1 MLITIS
7 REYGAGGAEVASR
20 VADALGWRVV
30 DNELVDRI
38 AARAGLS
45 PQDVRDREE
54 RVPGFVERLAR
65 TLVAA
70 TPELFPPPQAEGTV
84 PKLQETDLVRITESV
99 VAEVASEGPVVL
111 VGRAAAAV
119 LASARDALHVRVV
132 APRDYR
138 VQAVATRLGIS
149 AVEAEKL
156 VDETDRNRARYHR
169 QYYQRD
175 SRDPVGYHMVLNTAA
190 LGIEE
195 AVRLVVAAV
204 RREDGEDAAAQRR

>member
-7 REYGAGGAEVASR
+7 REYGAGGAEVAR
-20 VADALGWRVV
+20 LVAEALGWRLV
-30 DNELVDRI
+30 DNELLDRI

-45 PQDVRDREE
+45 PDDVKDREE

-84 PKLQETDLVRITESV
+84 PKLQEIDLVRITESV
-99 VAEVASEGPVVL
+99 VAEVASEGRVVL

-119 LASARDALHVRVV
+119 LASERDALHVRLV
-132 APRDYR
+132 APKEFRIN
-138 VQAVATRLGIS
+138 AVANRLGI
-149 AVEAEKL
+149 APGEAEKIL
-156 VDETDRNRARYHR
+156 EETDRARARYHR

-190 LGIEE
+190 LGVDG
-195 AVRLVVAAV
+195 AARLVVAAV
-204 RREDGEDAAAQRR
+204 KRET

>member
-7 REYGAGGAEVASR
+7 REYGAGGAEVAR
-20 VADALGWRVV
+20 LVAEGLGWRLV
-30 DNELVDRI
+30 DNELLDRI

-45 PQDVRDREE
+45 PDDVKDREE

-84 PKLQETDLVRITESV
+84 PKLQEIDLVRITESV
-99 VAEVASEGPVVL
+99 VAEVASEGRVVL

-119 LASARDALHVRVV
+119 LASERDALHVRLV
-132 APRDYR
+132 APKEFRIN
-138 VQAVATRLGIS
+138 AVANRLGIPPG
-149 AVEAEKL
+149 EAEKIL
-156 VDETDRNRARYHR
+156 DETDRARARYHR

-190 LGIEE
+190 LGVDG
-195 AVRLVVAAV
+195 AARLVVAAV
-204 RREDGEDAAAQRR
+204 KHEG

>member
-7 REYGAGGAEVASR
+7 REYGAGGAEVARR
-20 VADALGWRVV
+20 VADALEWRLV

-38 AARAGLS
+38 AERAGLS
-45 PQDVRDREE
+45 PQDVKDREE

-84 PKLQETDLVRITESV
+84 PKLQEVYLVRITESV
-99 VAEVASEGPVVL
+99 VAEVASEGRVVL

-119 LASARDALHVRVV
+119 LASQRDALHVRVV
-132 APRDYR
+132 APRVNR
-138 VQAVATRLGIS
+138 IQAVAARLGIS
-149 AVEAEKL
+149 EREAEKL
-156 VDETDRNRARYHR
+156 VDETDRSRARYHR

-175 SRDPVGYHMVLNTAA
+175 SRDPVGYHMVINTAA
-190 LGIEE
+190 LGLER
-195 AVRLVVAAV
+195 AARLVVAAV
-204 RREDGEDAAAQRR
+204 KSEGVKGEE

>member
-7 REYGAGGAEVASR
+7 REYGAGGAEVAR
-20 VADALGWRVV
+20 LVAEALGWRLV
-30 DNELVDRI
+30 DNELLDRI

-45 PQDVRDREE
+45 PDDVKDREE

-84 PKLQETDLVRITESV
+84 PKLQEIDLVRITESV
-99 VAEVASEGPVVL
+99 VAEVASEGRVVL

-119 LASARDALHVRVV
+119 LASERDALHVRLV
-132 APRDYR
+132 APKEFRIN
-138 VQAVATRLGIS
+138 AVANRLGIPPG
-149 AVEAEKL
+149 EAEKIL
-156 VDETDRNRARYHR
+156 DETDRARARYHR

-190 LGIEE
+190 LGVDG
-195 AVRLVVAAV
+195 AARLVEAAV
-204 RREDGEDAAAQRR
+204 KRET

>member
-7 REYGAGGAEVASR
+7 REYGAGGAEVAR
-20 VADALGWRVV
+20 LVAEALGWRLV
-30 DNELVDRI
+30 DNELLDRI

-45 PQDVRDREE
+45 PDDVKDREE

-84 PKLQETDLVRITESV
+84 PKLQEIDLVRITESV
-99 VAEVASEGPVVL
+99 VAEVASEGRVVL

-119 LASARDALHVRVV
+119 LASERDALHVRLV
-132 APRDYR
+132 APKEFRIN
-138 VQAVATRLGIS
+138 AVANRLGIPPG
-149 AVEAEKL
+149 EAEKIL
-156 VDETDRNRARYHR
+156 DETDRARARYHR

-190 LGIEE
+190 LG
-195 AVRLVVAAV
+195 V
-204 RREDGEDAAAQRR
+204 DAAARLVEAAVKRET

>member
-7 REYGAGGAEVASR
+7 REYGAGGAQVAR
-20 VADALGWRVV
+20 LVAEALGWRLV
-30 DNELVDRI
+30 DNELLDRI

-45 PQDVRDREE
+45 PDDVKDREE

-84 PKLQETDLVRITESV
+84 PKLQEIDLVRITESV
-99 VAEVASEGPVVL
+99 VAEVASEGRVVL

-119 LASARDALHVRVV
+119 LASERDALHVRLV
-132 APRDYR
+132 APKEFRIN
-138 VQAVATRLGIS
+138 AVANRLGIPPG
-149 AVEAEKL
+149 EAEKIL
-156 VDETDRNRARYHR
+156 DETDRARARYHR

-190 LGIEE
+190 LGVDG
-195 AVRLVVAAV
+195 AARLVVAAV
-204 RREDGEDAAAQRR
+204 KRET

>member
-7 REYGAGGAEVASR
+7 REYGAGGAEVAR
-20 VADALGWRVV
+20 LVAEALGWRLV
-30 DNELVDRI
+30 DNELLDRI

-45 PQDVRDREE
+45 PDDVKDREE

-84 PKLQETDLVRITESV
+84 PKLQEIDLVRITESV
-99 VAEVASEGPVVL
+99 VAEVASEGRVVL

-119 LASARDALHVRVV
+119 LASERDALHVRLV
-132 APRDYR
+132 APKEFRIN
-138 VQAVATRLGIS
+138 AVANRLGIPPG
-149 AVEAEKL
+149 EAQKILE
-156 VDETDRNRARYHR
+156 ETDRARARYHR

-190 LGIEE
+190 LGVDG
-195 AVRLVVAAV
+195 AARLVVAAV
-204 RREDGEDAAAQRR
+204 KRET

>member
-7 REYGAGGAEVASR
+7 REYGAGGAEVAR
-20 VADALGWRVV
+20 LVAEALGWRLV
-30 DNELVDRI
+30 DNELLDRI

-45 PQDVRDREE
+45 PDDVKDREE

-84 PKLQETDLVRITESV
+84 PKLQEIDLVRITESV
-99 VAEVASEGPVVL
+99 VAEVASEGRVVL
-111 VGRAAAAV
+111 VGRAAVAV
-119 LASARDALHVRVV
+119 LASERDALHVRLV
-132 APRDYR
+132 APKEFRIN
-138 VQAVATRLGIS
+138 AVANRLGI
-149 AVEAEKL
+149 APGEAEKIL
-156 VDETDRNRARYHR
+156 EETDRARARYHR

-190 LGIEE
+190 LGVDG
-195 AVRLVVAAV
+195 AARLVVAAV
-204 RREDGEDAAAQRR
+204 KREA

>member
-7 REYGAGGAEVASR
+7 REYGAGGAEVAR
-20 VADALGWRVV
+20 LVAEGLGWRLV

-45 PQDVRDREE
+45 PDDVKDREE

-84 PKLQETDLVRITESV
+84 PKLQEIDLVRITESV
-99 VAEVASEGPVVL
+99 VAEVASEGRVVL

-119 LASARDALHVRVV
+119 LASERDALHVRLV
-132 APRDYR
+132 APKEFRIN
-138 VQAVATRLGIS
+138 AVAGRLGIPPG
-149 AVEAEKL
+149 EAEKIL
-156 VDETDRNRARYHR
+156 DETDRARARYHR

-190 LGIEE
+190 LGVDG
-195 AVRLVVAAV
+195 AARLVVAAV
-204 RREDGEDAAAQRR
+204 KHEG

>member
-7 REYGAGGAEVASR
+7 REYGAGGAEVAR
-20 VADALGWRVV
+20 LVAEALGWRLV
-30 DNELVDRI
+30 DNELLDRI

-45 PQDVRDREE
+45 PDDVKDREE

-84 PKLQETDLVRITESV
+84 PKLQEIDLVRITESV
-99 VAEVASEGPVVL
+99 VAEVASEGRVVL

-119 LASARDALHVRVV
+119 LASERDALHVRLV
-132 APRDYR
+132 APKEFRIN
-138 VQAVATRLGIS
+138 AVANRLGIPPG
-149 AVEAEKL
+149 EAEKIL
-156 VDETDRNRARYHR
+156 EETDRARARYHR

-190 LGIEE
+190 LGVDG
-195 AVRLVVAAV
+195 AARLVVAAV
-204 RREDGEDAAAQRR
+204 KRET